1 MSRGL
6 GDVYKRQY
14 GGSVQVFSARLN
26 QNFKFGILH
35 WDNEVAYQKTS
46 NQDILPLP
54 DLSAYSNLYI
64 VFRIAKVLRVQ
75 LGGDV
80 RYFTEYYAPDYA
92 PIIQQFTVQSPET
105 RMKLGNYPICNAY
118 VNLFLKHCRFYVNV
132 NHVNNGTGNK
142 NAFLVPHYPI
152 NPMNIHFGLSW
163 NFFN

>member
-1 MSRGL
+1 MSAFPW
-6 GDVYKRQY
+6 KY

-92 PIIQQFTVQSPET
+92 PIME
-105 RMKLGNYPICNAY
+105 A
-118 VNLFLKHCRFYVNV
+118 
-132 NHVNNGTGNK
+132 
-142 NAFLVPHYPI
+142 
-152 NPMNIHFGLSW
+152 
-163 NFFN
+163 